1 MTRCCAGW
9 RISPM
14 DGNPSWFRQWA
25 ALPPCHSP
33 SGLTPRYPPGRAK
46 LSRDAITLAVTMI
59 VVDHLCITGIADTLR
74 VTWNTS
80 EEQPENSAASP
91 VTSPAASS
99 TQAASDP

>member
-1 MTRCCAGW
+1 
-9 RISPM
+9 
-14 DGNPSWFRQWA
+14 
-25 ALPPCHSP
+25 
-33 SGLTPRYPPGRAK
+33 
-46 LSRDAITLAVTMI
+46 MI